1 MSNNKIQEPDKR
13 SGKKIRDLSSEE
25 IESRLKELK
34 TMSDVTAFTKELLA
48 PTIQRMLEAEMDNHL
63 GYPKNHPAGNL
74 SGNSRNGHYDKKVK
88 TSGGEIGIRVPRDRN
103 GSFEPL
109 AVRKYETVESEVEE
123 KIVSMYAKG
132 MTTADIKNHMFD
144 IYGVEISKDM
154 VSNITNKVLPLV
166 SEWQNR
172 PLSDI
177 YPIVYLDAV
186 HFKVRDSGKIVSRAA
201 YTVLGLNME
210 GKKEILGLWVG
221 ENEGAK
227 FWMSVLNEI
236 KNRGVKDILIACTD
250 DLAGFSEAIKAVFP
264 NTEIQ
269 KCVIH
274 QIRNTTKYVSHK
286 EKKAFCSD
294 LRKIYT
300 APNEK
305 AGLEALNEMKGKW
318 KKYEIHLKGWERKWD
333 ELSTFF
339 VYSDEIRKIIY
350 TTNAVEGLHRQFRKV
365 TKTTSVFPSDES
377 LAKLLWLA
385 QNDITRKWNLPIR
398 NWGIIIGQLAIMFP
412 ERLQLN

>member
-1 MSNNKIQEPDKR
+1 MSNDKIQEPAKQ
-13 SGKKIRDLSSEE
+13 SGKRIRGLSSEE
-25 IESRLKELK
+25 IEARLKDLK

-63 GYPKNHPAGNL
+63 GYPKNHPKGNL
-74 SGNSRNGHYDKKVK
+74 SGNSRNGHYDKRVK
-88 TSGGEIGIRVPRDRN
+88 TSGGEISIRVPRDRN

-172 PLSDI
+172 PLCDI

-186 HFKVRDSGKIVSRAA
+186 HFKVRDSGKIVSKAA
-201 YTVLGLNME
+201 YTVLGINLE
-210 GKKEILGLWVG
+210 GKKEIIGLWVG

-236 KNRGVKDILIACTD
+236 KNRGTKDILIACTD
-250 DLAGFSEAIKAVFP
+250 DLSGFSEAIKAVFP
-264 NTEIQ
+264 DTEIQ

-286 EKKAFCSD
+286 EKKAFCAD

-305 AGLEALNEMKGKW
+305 TGLEALNEMKSKW
-318 KKYEIHLKGWERKWD
+318 KKYEIHLKSWERKWD

-365 TKTTSVFPSDES
+365 TKTTSVFPNDES

-412 ERLQLN
+412 ERLKLN

>member
-1 MSNNKIQEPDKR
+1 
-13 SGKKIRDLSSEE
+13 
-25 IESRLKELK
+25 
-34 TMSDVTAFTKELLA
+34 
-48 PTIQRMLEAEMDNHL
+48 
-63 GYPKNHPAGNL
+63 
-74 SGNSRNGHYDKKVK
+74 
-88 TSGGEIGIRVPRDRN
+88 
-103 GSFEPL
+103 
-109 AVRKYETVESEVEE
+109 
-123 KIVSMYAKG
+123 MYAKG

-144 IYGVEISKDM
+144 IYGIDISKDM

-166 SEWQNR
+166 SEWQTR
-172 PLSDI
+172 VLEDV
-177 YPIVYLDAV
+177 YPIVYLDAI
-186 HFKVRDSGKIVSRAA
+186 HFKVRDAGKIVSKAA
-201 YTVLGLNME
+201 YTVLGINME
-210 GKKEILGLWVG
+210 GKKELLGLWVG

-250 DLAGFSEAIKAVFP
+250 DLSGFSEAIKAVFP

-269 KCVIH
+269 KCIIH
-274 QIRNTTKYVSHK
+274 QIRNTTKYVTHK
-286 EKKAFCSD
+286 EKKIFCAD

-305 AGLEALNEMKGKW
+305 AGLEALNEMKVKW
-318 KKYEIHLKGWERKWD
+318 PKYDIHLKSWERKWD

-365 TKTTSVFPSDES
+365 TKTTSIFPNDES
-377 LAKLLWLA
+377 LTKLLWLA
-385 QNDITRKWNLPIR
+385 QNDITKKWNLPIR

-412 ERLQLN
+412 ERIKLN

>member
-1 MSNNKIQEPDKR
+1 MPNNKTQEPARR

-25 IESRLKELK
+25 IEARLKELK

-48 PTIQRMLEAEMDNHL
+48 PTIQRMLEAEMDDHL
-63 GYPKNHPAGNL
+63 GYPKNHPKGNL

-88 TSGGEIGIRVPRDRN
+88 TSGGEVNIKVPRDRN
-103 GSFEPL
+103 GQFEPL

-123 KIVSMYAKG
+123 RIVSMYAKG

-144 IYGVEISKDM
+144 IYGVEISKEM

-172 PLSDI
+172 PLSSI

-186 HFKVRDSGKIVSRAA
+186 HFKVRDSGKIVSKAA
-201 YTVLGLNME
+201 YTVLGINPE

-236 KNRGVKDILIACTD
+236 RNRGTEDILIACTD
-250 DLAGFSEAIKAVFP
+250 DLPGFSEAIKAVFP
-264 NTEIQ
+264 DTEIQ

-305 AGLEALNEMKGKW
+305 AGLEALEEMKGKW
-318 KKYEIHLKGWERKWD
+318 KKYEIHLKAWERKWD

-385 QNDITRKWNLPIR
+385 QNDITRKWNLPVR
-398 NWGIIIGQLAIMFP
+398 NWGVIIGQLAIMFP
-412 ERLQLN
+412 ERLKLN

>member
-1 MSNNKIQEPDKR
+1 MSKNQKLSTAKR
-13 SGKKIRDLSSEE
+13 KSKKIKELSTEE
-25 IESRLKELK
+25 IDARLKELK

-63 GYPKNHPAGNL
+63 GYEKNHVSGNL
-74 SGNSRNGHYDKKVK
+74 SGNSRNGHYSKKVT
-88 TSGGEIGIRVPRDRN
+88 TSSGEIGIKVPRDRN

-109 AVRKYETVESEVEE
+109 AVRKYETVESDVEE
-123 KIVSMYAKG
+123 RIVSMYAKG
-132 MTTADIKNHMFD
+132 MTTADIKSHMFD
-144 IYGVEISKDM
+144 IYGVDISKEM

-172 PLSDI
+172 PLADV
-177 YPIVYLDAV
+177 YPIVYLDAI
-186 HFKVRDSGKIVSRAA
+186 HFKVRDSGKIMSKAA
-201 YTVLGLNME
+201 YTVLGINIE
-210 GKKEILGLWVG
+210 GKKEILGLWIG
-221 ENEGAK
+221 ESEGAK

-236 KNRGVKDILIACTD
+236 KNRGTKDILISCTD
-250 DLAGFSEAIKAVFP
+250 DLSGFSEAIKAVFP
-264 NTEIQ
+264 DTEIQ

-286 EKKAFCSD
+286 EKKEFCAD

-305 AGLEALNEMKGKW
+305 AGLEALNEMKSKW
-318 KKYEIHLKGWERKWD
+318 EKYEIHLMSWERKWD

-377 LAKLLWLA
+377 LSKLLWLA
-385 QNDITRKWNLPIR
+385 QNDISRKWNMPIR
-398 NWGIIIGQLAIMFP
+398 NWGVIIGQLAIMFP
-412 ERLQLN
+412 ERIKLN